1 MKKLLLAALLLAV
14 AGPAI
19 ADDYCSNHFCLTPPP
34 LPPNIYVTPS
44 DEAYF
49 VNASTAVGAAFN
61 AETLAQSFED
71 NERKAARVLHA
82 ELNALRVEV
91 HRLESLLEAVRSATQ
106 SYRSKVIDGTT
117 SSVVELPPWPRRTG
131 RDVN

>member
-19 ADDYCSNHFCLTPPP
+19 ADDYCSSHFCLTPPP

-49 VNASTAVGAAFN
+49 VNASTAVP
-61 AETLAQSFED
+61 
-71 NERKAARVLHA
+71 RRW
-82 ELNALRVEV
+82 
-91 HRLESLLEAVRSATQ
+91 RSP
-106 SYRSKVIDGTT
+106 SKTT
-117 SSVVELPPWPRRTG
+117 SAKRRACCTP
-131 RDVN
+131 N